1 MTKRLQ
7 VLLDDPEYEAL
18 QLAAAARNLSIAEW
32 VRQALVA
39 ARRRESSGD
48 VDRKLAA
55 IRAAV
60 RHAGP
65 TGQIDRMTGEV
76 ERGYLSGV
84 GPDASTGGY

>member
-7 VLLDDPEYEAL
+7 VLLDEPEYLAL
-18 QLAAAARNLSIAEW
+18 QRAASSRGVSVAEW

-39 ARRRESSGD
+39 AHRLESSGD
-48 VDRKLAA
+48 VDRKLDA

-65 TGQIDRMTGEV
+65 TGPV
-76 ERGYLSGV
+76 ERLTADLERSYLSGV